1 MTYGRSLRPMTLDP
15 WILLVDLLACY
26 RLTRLI
32 TKDSLL
38 QEVRWWILQRWPSEL
53 TTYPAEIVDQ
63 IDTAAGVTTGQVAA
77 TGRLVYLSNEV
88 DDDGE
93 NVWKPVKV
101 YKWTELVECPYCAS
115 VWLAFGVLALRVWW
129 DWWQY
134 PAIALALAGGV
145 ALIFSRLDTE

>member
-1 MTYGRSLRPMTLDP
+1 MEAMTLDP
-15 WILLVDLLACY
+15 WILLIDLLAVY

-38 QEVRWWILQRWPSEL
+38 QEVRWWILQRWPNEGTEFPDAIVTPLATIVGDLPRGTLESGTEVFKSSKVDSDGDPIWL
-53 TTYPAEIVDQ
+53 PLKTYKI
-63 IDTAAGVTTGQVAA
+63 
-77 TGRLVYLSNEV
+77 
-88 DDDGE
+88 
-93 NVWKPVKV
+93 
-101 YKWTELVECPYCAS
+101 TELIECPYCAS
-115 VWLAFGVLALRVWW
+115 VWLAFGVMALRVWW

>member
-38 QEVRWWILQRWPSEL
+38 QEVRWWILQRWPSGDTEYPDNIVASTFQADGTVD
-53 TTYPAEIVDQ
+53 TTLPNGLPVFKSAKTDE
-63 IDTAAGVTTGQVAA
+63 
-77 TGRLVYLSNEV
+77 
-88 DDDGE
+88 DGDPI
-93 NVWKPVKV
+93 WLPFKT
-101 YKWTELVECPYCAS
+101 YKITELIECPYCAS

-145 ALIFSRLDTE
+145 ALIFSRLDND

>member
-38 QEVRWWILQRWPSEL
+38 QEVRWWILQRWPNEGTEFPDS
-53 TTYPAEIVDQ
+53 IVEDKS
-63 IDTAAGVTTGQVAA
+63 DEGSVTL
-77 TGRLVYLSNEV
+77 GRLVGTGTPVYLDE
-88 DDDGE
+88 DG
-93 NVWKPVKV
+93 WKAEKV
-101 YKWTELVECPYCAS
+101 YKITELIECPYCAS